1 MGAWRTG
8 EVGALLIGTSS
19 DVFIALEASDFVSYV
34 EGLLLL
40 PAKAKGRGSQDL
52 RCL

>member
-1 MGAWRTG
+1 MGALRIG
-8 EVGALLIGTSS
+8 EVGALLIETSS
-19 DVFIALEASDFVSYV
+19 DVSIALEASDFVSTV

-40 PAKAKGRGSQDL
+40 PAKVKGSGIQDL